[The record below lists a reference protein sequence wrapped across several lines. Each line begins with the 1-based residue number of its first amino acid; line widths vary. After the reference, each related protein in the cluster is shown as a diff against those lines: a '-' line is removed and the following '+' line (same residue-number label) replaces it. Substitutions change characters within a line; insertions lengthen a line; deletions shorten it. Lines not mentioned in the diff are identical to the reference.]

1 MVSLVSLNFL
11 RAVINERFIELTM
24 KLIGTLVILVLSLFC
39 IISVVGHFCG
49 YSITFPQFSITKGY
63 DIPDHRLH
71 AIRLS
76 LMCTFIYFSFRYLF
90 FGSEKLYPIQFMG
103 VMVGT
108 LTIVS
113 TLSYLFRGV
122 EASEYLPLFFYLPAC
137 LILYYAGKPQ
147 VRKIFFKKK

>member
-1 MVSLVSLNFL
+1 
-11 RAVINERFIELTM
+11 M

-103 VMVGT
+103 VMVGS

-122 EASEYLPLFFYLPAC
+122 EASEYLPLFFYIPVC
-137 LILYYAGKPQ
+137 IILYYAGKPE
-147 VRKIFFKKK
+147 VRNIFKKK

>member
-1 MVSLVSLNFL
+1 
-11 RAVINERFIELTM
+11 M

-49 YSITFPQFSITKGY
+49 YSITFPQFSIKEGY

-113 TLSYLFRGV
+113 TFSYLFRGV
-122 EASEYLPLFFYLPAC
+122 EPSEFLPLIFYIPAC
-137 LILYYAGKPQ
+137 IILYYAGKPQ

>member
-1 MVSLVSLNFL
+1 
-11 RAVINERFIELTM
+11 M

-63 DIPDHRLH
+63 DIPEHRLH

-103 VMVGT
+103 IMLST
-108 LTIVS
+108 LTIVG
-113 TLSYLFRGV
+113 TLSYVFRGV
-122 EASEYLPLFFYLPAC
+122 DASEYLVLIFYVPASV
-137 LILYYAGKPQ
+137 ILYYAGKPE
-147 VRKIFFKKK
+147 VRNIFKKK

>member
-1 MVSLVSLNFL
+1 
-11 RAVINERFIELTM
+11 
-24 KLIGTLVILVLSLFC
+24 
-39 IISVVGHFCG
+39 
-49 YSITFPQFSITKGY
+49 
-63 DIPDHRLH
+63 
-71 AIRLS
+71 
-76 LMCTFIYFSFRYLF
+76 MCTFIYFSFRYLF

-122 EASEYLPLFFYLPAC
+122 EASEFLPLIFYLPAC